1 MDFVR
6 LFPNLRFF
14 LTAWASGVHG
24 ATAIEYG
31 LIAAG
36 VACAAFGMML
46 LTGDSLENIMNV
58 GSDIFA
64 GIVAEAGF

>member
-1 MDFVR
+1 MPIAPCLSALLCFWRRDVR
-6 LFPNLRFF
+6 
-14 LTAWASGVHG
+14 G

-46 LTGDSLENIMNV
+46 LTGDALERILNA
-58 GSDIFA
+58 GSDIFSE
-64 GIVAEAGF
+64 IVADSGF